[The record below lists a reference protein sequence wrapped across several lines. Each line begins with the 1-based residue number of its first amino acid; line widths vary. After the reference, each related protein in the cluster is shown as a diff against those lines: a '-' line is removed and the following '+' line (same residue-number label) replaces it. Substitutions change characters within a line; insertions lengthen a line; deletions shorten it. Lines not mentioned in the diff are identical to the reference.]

1 MIDEA
6 TGEATPRG
14 QTIID
19 KTPMARYGDPSE
31 LISTVLWLMSP
42 ASSFVH
48 GVTVAVD
55 GGFSIYS
62 GV

>member
-1 MIDEA
+1 
-6 TGEATPRG
+6 
-14 QTIID
+14 
-19 KTPMARYGDPSE
+19 MARYGDPSE

-55 GGFSIYS
+55 GGFSICS